1 MRPAAKTPVKVCDRL
16 TGVRSRRR
24 LAVLVVALLTVFAA
38 AIVSASAAVFDDAP
52 AALPVSTVGN
62 ATTPVV
68 SAAVGGNYAGLR
80 PTGVGLPQIDQ
91 SGTFYAGSLTSPL
104 NAYVSSGQY
113 ESDLSAVDGA
123 ATAYLDQRLSEAT
136 TPATR
141 VCHVTYRRVHVK
153 HVSIALYR
161 RGKACVLDAPPR
173 LTGKP
178 AVVLD
183 IDETSLSN
191 LSGLQASGYSE
202 AGLLPAAL
210 GNLPAIAPTLAFY
223 RDAVAHG
230 VSVFFITGR
239 ASDLQSITASNL
251 MSAGYNAGYAALD
264 LNTASAPVEQYKSST
279 RAAIEKMGYD
289 IIVNV
294 GDQESDLD
302 GGYADQGFKLPDPFY
317 FIADD

>member
-1 MRPAAKTPVKVCDRL
+1 
-16 TGVRSRRR
+16 VRSRRR
-24 LAVLVVALLTVFAA
+24 LAVLVIALLAVFAA

-52 AALPVSTVGN
+52 PQLPVSTVGSS
-62 ATTPVV
+62 TTPVV

-80 PTGVGLPQIDQ
+80 PTSVGLPQIGQ
-91 SGTFYAGSLTSPL
+91 SGTFYGGTLTSAL

-113 ESDLSAVDGA
+113 ESDLSAVAGA
-123 ATAYLDQRLSEAT
+123 ATTYLNQRLSEAT
-136 TPATR
+136 MAATR
-141 VCHVTYRRVHVK
+141 ICHFTYRRVHVK
-153 HVSIALYR
+153 HVSVTLYR

-173 LTGKP
+173 FSGKP

-191 LSGLQASGYSE
+191 LSGLQDSGYTE

-223 RDAVAHG
+223 RDAVAHH
-230 VSVFFITGR
+230 VSVFFVTGR
-239 ASDLQSITASNL
+239 AGDLESITASNL
-251 MSAGYNAGYAALD
+251 TAAGYNAGYAALD
-264 LNTASAPVEQYKSST
+264 LNTAGAPVEQYKSST

-289 IIVNV
+289 IIANL

-302 GGYADQGFKLPDPFY
+302 GGYADQGFKLPNPFY
-317 FIADD
+317 FIADN